1 MYHNTFV
8 VLIISIISLDYPRRH
23 IIIYNLWFLNLSIS
37 SFATV
42 HEVIFFSTS
51 PSIATPWS
59 VLTLL
64 KATYAIGSSNILG
77 PTSITAASR
86 ERL

>member
-1 MYHNTFV
+1 M

-23 IIIYNLWFLNLSIS
+23 IIIYNLWFLSLSIS

-42 HEVIFFSTS
+42 DDVIFFSTS
-51 PSIATPWS
+51 PSRATPWS

-64 KATYAIGSSNILG
+64 KATYAIPSSNVLG
-77 PTSITAASR
+77 PRSITAASR
-86 ERL
+86 DRP